1 MNLPPPPFVGGAH
14 FAQVHSHP
22 PPPAP
27 PPAPPVPLPEMERLC
42 TSAADEIASQGG
54 FASYQ
59 AVASRV
65 CASRGV
71 AHLAQLGVSH
81 LPRALERIWRAQQLI
96 DAHVVS
102 YVGARFVACLT
113 DLERDLVLLL
123 DAYHLRPTGA
133 DRVTNP
139 EEIDID
145 ESEDERADET
155 ENASSFASFGLGP
168 LTSVPAVRHYFAL
181 TGTVTNEHTAGTCTR
196 ERDRTFID
204 GATCAAL
211 LASFLENGVEK
222 RLRTGEAFAAY
233 LLENASNRRFRETR
247 IRETDGKKP
256 TNRQLGVPVTSLAE
270 LGVRVAGGPIEP
282 SAQTVVAG
290 HVASTLRKETER
302 AEHETR
308 AADAAA
314 DAARRSAQR
323 AARPPPPPRLREPSD
338 ARARAFVVACERA
351 LEGPWRPSRGKLR
364 GLIAARFP
372 DAPGELLG
380 AAAEFVALHLGGG
393 KARAAMFEAPEGEPT
408 DAGLGDAGLGDAV
421 RDEKPP
427 ADVTR
432 GQGAAA
438 AEGDATDPD
447 ASTSEREEEADPVSR
462 SKRPRRGAA
471 ASPARSPPPADAR
484 ASGEATDRQT
494 DRPPRVFG
502 AREHASR
509 DPSRGP
515 SRVSREDERR
525 ERDFATP
532 FEGVSRHERDEER
545 AAVRETASGAAL
557 AACAPWRCD
566 ASDARAVGRWG
577 EALVYNYLLATRP
590 GWTVTWLNEREESLS
605 FYDVKLESP
614 VSAETGGRR
623 TIFVEVKTTR
633 SRDKNVFEMSPNEW
647 SFASRPGVD
656 YRVYRVFS
664 AGDADNVRLTVVRDP
679 FRSVNERAV
688 ALCLAI

>member
-1 MNLPPPPFVGGAH
+1 M
-14 FAQVHSHP
+14 
-22 PPPAP
+22 
-27 PPAPPVPLPEMERLC
+27 PEMERLC
-42 TSAADEIASQGG
+42 LSAADEIASQGG

-102 YVGARFVACLT
+102 YVGARFVACLA

-139 EEIDID
+139 EEIDIE
-145 ESEDERADET
+145 ESEEERADET

-181 TGTVTNEHTAGTCTR
+181 TGTVTNEHTAGTYTR

-233 LLENASNRRFRETR
+233 LLENAPNRRRR
-247 IRETDGKKP
+247 IRETDGKKT
-256 TNRQLGVPVTSLAE
+256 TNRSRRLPVTSLAE

-290 HVASTLRKETER
+290 HVASALRKEAER

-338 ARARAFVVACERA
+338 ARARACVVACERA
-351 LEGPWRPSRGKLR
+351 LQGPWRPSRGKLR

-393 KARAAMFEAPEGEPT
+393 KARAAMFEAPEGEPPEPP
-408 DAGLGDAGLGDAV
+408 DAGLGDAV

-427 ADVTR
+427 TDVTR
-432 GQGAAA
+432 VPGVAA
-438 AEGDATDPD
+438 AEGDATDSD
-447 ASTSEREEEADPVSR
+447 ASSSEREEEADPVSR
-462 SKRPRRGAA
+462 SKRRRRGAA

-494 DRPPRVFG
+494 DLRACSARASTPRVPPRVPPRVFRAKTTGANATSRSRSRAYLDTRETKKERRFAKPPPARRWRRARRGDATRRTRARSGAG
-502 AREHASR
+502 ARRSCTTTCL
-509 DPSRGP
+509 PRGP
-515 SRVSREDERR
+515 
-525 ERDFATP
+525 
-532 FEGVSRHERDEER
+532 
-545 AAVRETASGAAL
+545 
-557 AACAPWRCD
+557 
-566 ASDARAVGRWG
+566 VGR
-577 EALVYNYLLATRP
+577 
-590 GWTVTWLNEREESLS
+590 
-605 FYDVKLESP
+605 
-614 VSAETGGRR
+614 
-623 TIFVEVKTTR
+623 
-633 SRDKNVFEMSPNEW
+633 
-647 SFASRPGVD
+647 
-656 YRVYRVFS
+656 
-664 AGDADNVRLTVVRDP
+664 
-679 FRSVNERAV
+679 
-688 ALCLAI
+688 

>member
-27 PPAPPVPLPEMERLC
+27 PPAHPVPLPEMERLC
-42 TSAADEIASQGG
+42 LSAADEIASQGG

-102 YVGARFVACLT
+102 YVGARFVACLA

-139 EEIDID
+139 EEIDIE
-145 ESEDERADET
+145 ESEEERADET

-181 TGTVTNEHTAGTCTR
+181 TGTVTNEHTAGTYTR

-233 LLENASNRRFRETR
+233 LLENAPNRRRR
-247 IRETDGKKP
+247 IRETDGKKT
-256 TNRQLGVPVTSLAE
+256 TNRSRRLPVTSLAE

-290 HVASTLRKETER
+290 HVASALRKEAER

-314 DAARRSAQR
+314 DARADPPSARRARLLRR
-323 AARPPPPPRLREPSD
+323 ACASRATR
-338 ARARAFVVACERA
+338 ARARASWPA
-351 LEGPWRPSRGKLR
+351 S
-364 GLIAARFP
+364 ARFRDRGDP
-372 DAPGELLG
+372 RE
-380 AAAEFVALHLGGG
+380 VSC
-393 KARAAMFEAPEGEPT
+393 
-408 DAGLGDAGLGDAV
+408 AG
-421 RDEKPP
+421 
-427 ADVTR
+427 
-432 GQGAAA
+432 
-438 AEGDATDPD
+438 
-447 ASTSEREEEADPVSR
+447 
-462 SKRPRRGAA
+462 
-471 ASPARSPPPADAR
+471 
-484 ASGEATDRQT
+484 
-494 DRPPRVFG
+494 
-502 AREHASR
+502 
-509 DPSRGP
+509 
-515 SRVSREDERR
+515 
-525 ERDFATP
+525 
-532 FEGVSRHERDEER
+532 
-545 AAVRETASGAAL
+545 
-557 AACAPWRCD
+557 
-566 ASDARAVGRWG
+566 
-577 EALVYNYLLATRP
+577 
-590 GWTVTWLNEREESLS
+590 
-605 FYDVKLESP
+605 
-614 VSAETGGRR
+614 
-623 TIFVEVKTTR
+623 
-633 SRDKNVFEMSPNEW
+633 
-647 SFASRPGVD
+647 
-656 YRVYRVFS
+656 
-664 AGDADNVRLTVVRDP
+664 
-679 FRSVNERAV
+679 
-688 ALCLAI
+688 

>member
-42 TSAADEIASQGG
+42 VSAADEIASQGG

-102 YVGARFVACLT
+102 YVGARFVACLA

-145 ESEDERADET
+145 ESEEERADET

-181 TGTVTNEHTAGTCTR
+181 TGTVTNEHTAGTCER

-233 LLENASNRRFRETR
+233 LLENAPNRRRRF
-247 IRETDGKKP
+247 RETDGKKP
-256 TNRQLGVPVTSLAE
+256 TNRSRRLPVTSLAE

-282 SAQTVVAG
+282 SVQTVVAG
-290 HVASTLRKETER
+290 HVASALRREAER

-338 ARARAFVVACERA
+338 ARARACVVACERA
-351 LEGPWRPSRGKLR
+351 LQGPWRPSRGKLR

-393 KARAAMFEAPEGEPT
+393 KARAAMFEAPEGEPP
-408 DAGLGDAGLGDAV
+408 DAGLGDPV

-427 ADVTR
+427 TDVTR
-432 GQGAAA
+432 VPGAAA
-438 AEGDATDPD
+438 AEGDATDSD
-447 ASTSEREEEADPVSR
+447 ASSSEREEEADPVSR
-462 SKRPRRGAA
+462 SKRRRRGAA
-471 ASPARSPPPADAR
+471 ASPARSPAPADAR

-509 DPSRGP
+509 APSRAT
-515 SRVSREDERR
+515 SRVSREDDRR
-525 ERDFATP
+525 ERDFAKP
-532 FEGVSRHERDEER
+532 FEGVSRHERDEEG
-545 AAVRETASGAAL
+545 AAVRETVSGAAL

>member
-42 TSAADEIASQGG
+42 LSAADEIASQGG

-145 ESEDERADET
+145 ESEEERADET

-181 TGTVTNEHTAGTCTR
+181 TGTVTNEHTAGTCER

-233 LLENASNRRFRETR
+233 LLENAPNRRRRF
-247 IRETDGKKP
+247 RETDGKKP
-256 TNRQLGVPVTSLAE
+256 TNRSRRLPVTSLAE

-290 HVASTLRKETER
+290 HVASALRREAER

-338 ARARAFVVACERA
+338 ARARACVVACERA

-393 KARAAMFEAPEGEPT
+393 KARAAMFEAPESEPP
-408 DAGLGDAGLGDAV
+408 DAGLGDAV

-427 ADVTR
+427 TDVTR
-432 GQGAAA
+432 VPGAAA
-438 AEGDATDPD
+438 AEGDATDSD
-447 ASTSEREEEADPVSR
+447 ASSSEREEEADPVSR
-462 SKRPRRGAA
+462 SKRRRRGAA
-471 ASPARSPPPADAR
+471 ASPARSRRRRRTRAR
-484 ASGEATDRQT
+484 AERRQTDRQT
-494 DRPPRVFG
+494 DLRACSARASTPRVPPRVPPRVFRAKTTG
-502 AREHASR
+502 ANATSRSRSRAYLDTRETKK
-509 DPSRGP
+509 
-515 SRVSREDERR
+515 ERR
-525 ERDFATP
+525 FAKP
-532 FEGVSRHERDEER
+532 PPAR
-545 AAVRETASGAAL
+545 AL